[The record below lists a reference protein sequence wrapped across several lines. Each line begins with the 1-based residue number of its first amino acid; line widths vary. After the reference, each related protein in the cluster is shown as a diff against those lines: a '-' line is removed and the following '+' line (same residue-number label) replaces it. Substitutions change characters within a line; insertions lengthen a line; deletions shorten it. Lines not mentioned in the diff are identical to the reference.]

1 MTMHLCSPGLEPDLD
16 IISSE
21 QLKHHVYFFAAK
33 TSKLQVDVLPEIC
46 GQLSPLFWNSF
57 HYCRQPIHW
66 SSLSFFPSARN
77 GRNFIKGQLKQF
89 KIPQR
94 STNIENLQHQP
105 QPFLTMLFYK
115 SFISFVTAIALASSV
130 TASATPER
138 RQYWP
143 PTSNC
148 QASTGSSMCCS
159 STTPFSGLSEGLQS
173 GLVGLPNLNLNTP
186 IGLDCVLP
194 GLLGWYCTPRFLYLI

>member
-77 GRNFIKGQLKQF
+77 GRNFIKGQFKQF

-94 STNIENLQHQP
+94 SAKHREP
-105 QPFLTMLFYK
+105 
-115 SFISFVTAIALASSV
+115 S
-130 TASATPER
+130 
-138 RQYWP
+138 
-143 PTSNC
+143 
-148 QASTGSSMCCS
+148 ASTP
-159 STTPFSGLSEGLQS
+159 TILDNAVLQV
-173 GLVGLPNLNLNTP
+173 LHLFRHCHR
-186 IGLDCVLP
+186 IGK
-194 GLLGWYCTPRFLYLI
+194 